1 MVENIG
7 TYEDIGFTSWKIAWW
22 DVLLRGL
29 IAIAFG
35 LLLFFMPGIS
45 LKTFLLLFAAFS
57 FVDGVLVLLQ
67 MVTIKDGRWLGR
79 LIHGIIALAAAA
91 VVVMYP
97 GLSLLMFVY
106 LLAFYWISTGVLE
119 ILLAIDFRK
128 VMKGELL
135 FVAAGILAI
144 IVGAL
149 LLVHP
154 ISAIVAL
161 AQVVGI
167 FNVAFGIIL
176 VLLAVKL
183 ALTPARAP
191 VAA

>member
-7 TYEDIGFTSWKIAWW
+7 IYEDIGFTSWKVAWW

-35 LLLFFMPGIS
+35 LLLFFMPGLS

-57 FVDGVLVLLQ
+57 FADGILVLMQ

-79 LIHGIIALAAAA
+79 LIHGIIAIAAAAA
-91 VVVMYP
+91 VIVYP
-97 GLSLLMFVY
+97 GLSLLMLVY

-135 FVAAGILAI
+135 FVAAGVLAI
-144 IVGAL
+144 IVGGL

-154 ISAIVAL
+154 LSTIVAL

-191 VAA
+191 VPV